1 MTHGFIPLPRSSG
14 DACTRRDRR
23 RGAQHRGQDR
33 RRSMQ
38 ESLVSMQPVV
48 IRNSAHL
55 ELLLA
60 LVVEIPPVLL
70 LFLVGDVDL
79 LVLVLVPVGA
89 AYATKE

>member
-1 MTHGFIPLPRSSG
+1 
-14 DACTRRDRR
+14 
-23 RGAQHRGQDR
+23 
-33 RRSMQ
+33 
-38 ESLVSMQPVV
+38 MQPVV